1 MHFYVGRC
9 GLVRQLGNFPGAG
22 HGVPLRSQTSSC
34 QCEWKVAAYALL
46 RRSVLTRN
54 KLCPSVRCRELFVG
68 VAACRARMIL
78 AWARPLQCTGFQA
91 FVGHPELITG
101 GSLRQSAIFV
111 PDSFDVVKVK
121 TIEPHLLRNA
131 TENPPVRFGGGGRL
145 GKRYVARD
153 APFADGHR
161 PRFF

>member
-68 VAACRARMIL
+68 VAACRARMIP
-78 AWARPLQCTGFQA
+78 AWASPLQFTGIQGFLS
-91 FVGHPELITG
+91 HPESITG
-101 GSLRQSAIFV
+101 SSPRQSPVFV
-111 PDSFDVVKVK
+111 PDILPAAPAT
-121 TIEPHLLRNA
+121 TI
-131 TENPPVRFGGGGRL
+131 
-145 GKRYVARD
+145 
-153 APFADGHR
+153 
-161 PRFF
+161 